1 MYDFND
7 PLFQVLIIG
16 AILTIPLKMYAV
28 WKAAQAKQKGWFVV
42 LLLLNSIG
50 LLEVTYLFYFQ
61 KKPRHSDTPEG
72 K

>member
-1 MYDFND
+1 MYNFND
-7 PLFQVLIIG
+7 PLFQVLLIG

-28 WKAAQAKQKGWFVV
+28 WKAAKADQKGWFIA

-61 KKPRHSDTPEG
+61 KKNET